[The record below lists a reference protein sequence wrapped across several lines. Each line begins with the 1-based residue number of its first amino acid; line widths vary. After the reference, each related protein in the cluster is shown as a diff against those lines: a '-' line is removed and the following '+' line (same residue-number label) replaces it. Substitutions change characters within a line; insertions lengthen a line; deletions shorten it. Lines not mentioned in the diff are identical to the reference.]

1 MDAHDTTGA
10 ALTVRIGDALGTVV
24 VVHKAAA
31 LLHPRHGV
39 VVLVA
44 HLQQA
49 GERCEITVSKH
60 TPVADVEEKFRVLQ
74 QLATSV
80 TYKQK

>member
-1 MDAHDTTGA
+1 MGTADTRGA
-10 ALTVRIGDALGTVV
+10 ALTVRIGDALRTVV
-24 VVHKAAA
+24 VVDEAAA
-31 LLHPRHGV
+31 LLHPRNGV

-60 TPVADVEEKFRVLQ
+60 TPVAHVEEQF
-74 QLATSV
+74 
-80 TYKQK
+80 